1 MLQKQNNYY
10 LTHPDKNSDMVAVR
24 LLSVKC
30 TCFWSSNQVVFYSY
44 TPNPLQHVWH
54 IRFFTSQ
61 LNIGL
66 IGGRAGVT
74 GAIDALMANVQ
85 RMTHPSASTI
95 SRFRSIVAKITI
107 KHVFEGRVFWLSS
120 NYELVVHYRQ
130 KQKLCRI
137 IKQNNK
143 SNKKT
148 TDKKGCRN
156 ISISLERSNSVVEIW
171 WC

>member
-66 IGGRAGVT
+66 IGGRAGVGVT

-137 IKQNNK
+137 IKQN
-143 SNKKT
+143 KT
-148 TDKKGCRN
+148 TKATKKQQ
-156 ISISLERSNSVVEIW
+156 IKKAAEISLFL
-171 WC
+171 